1 MNRVAANTKDLSN
14 RPLRLSKTMSIADF
28 LSNKWINHM
37 LTPNGLKI
45 KRPLVRGQ
53 LRLNQSTHNKKSN
66 KSSKVDQPLAH
77 FLVYF

>member
-1 MNRVAANTKDLSN
+1 
-14 RPLRLSKTMSIADF
+14 
-28 LSNKWINHM
+28 M

-77 FLVYF
+77 FSVVTNTLAMRLAPYE